1 MSSEEAVI
9 EAQSQRRLT
18 SVSEEEELA
27 ATLDVYRL
35 ISKDTTRTVMT
46 KTRLSPTFVLVRET
60 LRHAR
65 ECAFYK
71 IYIIPRRS
79 LSRGCRP
86 ATRTAPHVT
95 MHVTMNHLR
104 S

>member
-46 KTRLSPTFVLVRET
+46 KTCPPLPFSISCV
-60 LRHAR
+60 
-65 ECAFYK
+65 
-71 IYIIPRRS
+71 S
-79 LSRGCRP
+79 
-86 ATRTAPHVT
+86 
-95 MHVTMNHLR
+95 N
-104 S
+104 